1 MTDEPGWEVVP
12 IDLAAVRARRSTSR
26 RQLPEQVATYV
37 RELIISGS
45 VRPGEHL
52 RIDRIA
58 AEVGVSNTPVREG
71 LLALRSE
78 GFVSQAPR
86 RGFVVSEFTRQDVRD
101 LFWVQARLAGEL
113 SARAA
118 LRITSDQLARLT
130 SNVDQY
136 RDAVDEDLIADLGHA
151 FHREINL
158 ASRSDRLALLLGGVV
173 RQLPNTFYATIEGHV
188 TATRADHPRILEALR
203 RRDSER
209 ARRLMR
215 EHIAR
220 GADRLIEEL
229 ERRGAW
235 RDAEAPGCLE

>member
-1 MTDEPGWEVVP
+1 MVTGGSDREVVP
-12 IDLAAVRARRSTSR
+12 IDLAAVRAGRLTSR
-26 RQLPEQVATYV
+26 QQLPEQVATYV
-37 RELIISGS
+37 RELIISGV

-58 AEVGVSNTPVREG
+58 DEVGVSNTPVREG

-78 GFVSQAPR
+78 GFVRQAPR
-86 RGFVVSEFTRQDVRD
+86 RGFVVAPFTRQDVRD

-113 SARAA
+113 TARAA
-118 LRITSDQLARLT
+118 LRITSDQVARLT
-130 SNVDQY
+130 SNVDRY
-136 RDAVDEDLIADLGHA
+136 REATGRDLIAGLGHA

-188 TATRADHPRILEALR
+188 SATREDHPGILEALR
-203 RRDSER
+203 RRDPDR
-209 ARRLMR
+209 ARTLMR
-215 EHIAR
+215 EHIAQ

-235 RDAEAPGCLE
+235 PGADP